1 MRRCVRWLLALGLA
15 AVARAQTSPTAP
27 SEGFEFAVR
36 VDSSDLRLVELAR
49 HPLDAGGSISVQLD
63 LALPVDSASAVH
75 GRVLLHLLVCD
86 AAAVAALA
94 ELPPANDT
102 DAPPYCALPRRSL
115 AAYCASLPLEDES
128 RRGSSAVY
136 HVHKTVTVLA
146 GALLPSLPSG
156 SLEPVAL
163 FLDACET
170 VGGDRG
176 VLRSCLGEDD
186 AFQDDDQGRA
196 SLTECFRCPYFQPN
210 TSGSSSCVV
219 SPPIK
224 PVIAGVAELALC
236 SSDGRCLSSDSKLLP
251 VYYAA
256 LSSAW
261 AVLAFVWTVH
271 VKAASRH
278 REVVVE
284 LQRKMRQAPLAQ
296 LAASGATCLAL
307 FGERRLSASA
317 AAFMGNVALAAQL
330 VALAVATEVLVLLAK
345 GWQITRAGLPARELQ
360 WVRVVALAFAVA
372 STVLRSSTDRHVA
385 VVLLWAAAWA
395 TVVFLLWYSS
405 AFNANMLRCQL
416 AVLVSSGAQRRDLDP
431 RRTPVFV
438 KLQLFRRYRALLALY
453 LLLACALGVA
463 GLATS
468 AADGARQWTAL
479 VGDDALALL
488 LFVAVGYTF
497 RCRRF
502 RRLQLQ
508 DAAPRLD
515 GSHGGS
521 HGASHGASIAPA
533 PSVDTVSH
541 PPMPPELK
549 KAATMVVVLN
559 PAQERALGTAFA
571 PEPPSSSPSS
581 PSLPSS
587 SPSSPSSR
595 PGAGE

>member
-1 MRRCVRWLLALGLA
+1 MGRCWRWLLALGLA
-15 AVARAQTSPTAP
+15 AVARAQTSSVAP

-36 VDSSDLRLVELAR
+36 VDSSSLRLVELAR

-63 LALPVDSASAVH
+63 LALPVDSVSA
-75 GRVLLHLLVCD
+75 
-86 AAAVAALA
+86 
-94 ELPPANDT
+94 
-102 DAPPYCALPRRSL
+102 
-115 AAYCASLPLEDES
+115 
-128 RRGSSAVY
+128 
-136 HVHKTVTVLA
+136 
-146 GALLPSLPSG
+146 
-156 SLEPVAL
+156 
-163 FLDACET
+163 
-170 VGGDRG
+170 
-176 VLRSCLGEDD
+176 
-186 AFQDDDQGRA
+186 DDDQGRA

-210 TSGSSSCVV
+210 TSTGSAASCVV
-219 SPPIK
+219 PPPIK
-224 PVIAGVAELALC
+224 PAISGVAELALC

-256 LSSAW
+256 LSAAW
-261 AVLAFVWTVH
+261 AVLTFVWSVH
-271 VKAASRH
+271 IRAASR
-278 REVVVE
+278 
-284 LQRKMRQAPLAQ
+284 QR
-296 LAASGATCLAL
+296 
-307 FGERRLSASA
+307 ERRLSASA

-360 WVRVVALAFAVA
+360 WVRVVAIAFAVA
-372 STVLRSSTDRHVA
+372 STVLRGTPDRHVA

-416 AVLVSSGAQRRDLDP
+416 AVLVSSGAQRRELDP

-453 LLLACALGVA
+453 LLLTCALG
-463 GLATS
+463 
-468 AADGARQWTAL
+468 WTAL
-479 VGDDALALL
+479 IGDDALALL
-488 LFVAVGYTF
+488 LFAAVGYTF

-508 DAAPRLD
+508 DAVPRP
-515 GSHGGS
+515 GG
-521 HGASHGASIAPA
+521 GHGASIAPA
-533 PSVDTVSH
+533 PTVDTVDTVS
-541 PPMPPELK
+541 PIPEPK

-595 PGAGE
+595 PGAG